1 MLKKNI
7 RNLILCLLITLSAYV
22 ISACCGP
29 KMCEITVNFM
39 DVDSSLEISN
49 YTEIIEAGYPVKV
62 TIELPVGYVYDN
74 FSAKVGD
81 YPLDWEVKLS
91 DPTIEPEFEYTVS
104 KTITVKVDRV
114 NNDHQIDIDMS
125 GVRLKKLKI
134 NIADDILKNSITQD
148 EDDRDMS
155 NLQIVTINPDYLTN
169 LMYLRGDAITG
180 QIPVSVSGEVY
191 VDYDSYAILCFTKE
205 NSKQEM
211 STIYSTVGKYTP
223 ENKIIEYKENKYA
236 EYNLAVKGNV
246 PYNLYEGNSAIS
258 KTRLYYMG
266 QIKENM
272 EFYRQIPDFD
282 VTKGFAFNDKENQ
295 FVLLTNRQ
303 DYNSNLLS
311 ISAYVPTVQSY
322 NEENPLLDKVDGK
335 TITKLE
341 KYNSDG
347 SIKNANVY
355 GEFGMRYDMLSFYLG
370 ESIVSDL
377 YLTEEE
383 KASLSKEIYIEVDS
397 KFVIG
402 ELEVYLLSYEKQTKN
417 DFPKLRLT
425 EFFTS
430 EKGKTIFKFDRAV
443 VEEFLKQRTDSA
455 SGSEYVVGNAI
466 FYVSIARDVMDE
478 NWYTKEYTTLMFPLI
493 INGSTI
499 DYSNDYRIEI
509 FVEDKEGNIDYGF
522 VDMQGTNCDIA
533 VFESNQLYDWDG
545 SEWNARRDLYIKI
558 TGPDYNDYY
567 SPVIETIF
575 LYKPY
580 KVSLVGQFGEKV
592 EDPKTLN
599 GLDKYSIN
607 VAMSLNGVNNS
618 TYIGRQFRIDVAL
631 NITTKNTGTFNMD
644 FSNIEFAD
652 KYNDAIYMRNDIDFD
667 AMEDFKRV
675 DSIAINSG
683 DVNIRFGYY
692 TDIYYFVYS
701 EDESLEFDVYVG
713 QQNTETEE
721 YEGVYDAN
729 RKISETKELKDILGN
744 VVKIRD
750 NAGKW
755 HIVYTKYQWCDIYR
769 IDGGEHFA
777 YNPNTEGIPQE

>member
-1 MLKKNI
+1 MLRKTI
-7 RNLILCLLITLSAYV
+7 RNLILCLMITLSAYV

-29 KMCEITVNFM
+29 KMCEISVKFN
-39 DVDSSLEISN
+39 DVDEALGIEN
-49 YTEIIEAGYPVKV
+49 YTEIIEAGFPVNV

-81 YPLDWEVKLS
+81 YELSYDVKLS
-91 DPTIEPEFEYTVS
+91 DPTIEPEYEYTVA
-104 KTITVKVDRV
+104 KTITVKIDRV
-114 NNDHQIDIDMS
+114 NADHQIDIDMS
-125 GVRLKKLKI
+125 GVRVKKLKI
-134 NIADDILKNSITQD
+134 NVAKDILDNSIT
-148 EDDRDMS
+148 EDDDDKEIS
-155 NLQIVTINPDYLTN
+155 NLQIVTINPEYLTN

-180 QIPVSVSGEVY
+180 QIPVSLTGEAY
-191 VDYDSYAILCFTKE
+191 VEYGNYAIFCFTKE
-205 NSKQEM
+205 DAKQEM
-211 STIYSTVGKYTP
+211 QKIYSSVGKYTP
-223 ENKIIEYKENKYA
+223 ENKIIEYKNNRYA
-236 EYNLAVKGNV
+236 EYNLALKGNV
-246 PYNLYEGNSAIS
+246 AYNLYEGNSAIS

-266 QIKENM
+266 QIKEDM

-303 DYNSNLLS
+303 DYNSSLLS

-322 NEENPLLDKVDGK
+322 DESNPSLDKVNGK
-335 TITKLE
+335 TVAKLE

-347 SIKNANVY
+347 TIKNHNVY
-355 GEFGMRYDMLSFYLG
+355 SEFGKRYDMLSFYLG
-370 ESIVSDL
+370 ETTVSDL

-383 KASLSKEIYIEVDS
+383 KASLSKEIYIEIAS
-397 KFVIG
+397 EFVIG

-425 EFFTS
+425 DFLVS
-430 EKGKTIFKFDRAV
+430 EKGKTIFKLDRTV
-443 VEEFLKQRTDSA
+443 VEDFLKERKDTET
-455 SGSEYVVGNAI
+455 GSEYLVGNAI
-466 FYVSIARDVMDE
+466 FYVSIGKEVMDE
-478 NWYTKEYTTLMFPLI
+478 NWYSKEYTTLMFPLV

-509 FVEDKEGNIDYGF
+509 FVEDKDGNIDYGF
-522 VDMQGTNCDIA
+522 VDMQGTNCDVA
-533 VFESNQLYDWDG
+533 HFKSSQLYDWDG
-545 SEWNARRDLYIKI
+545 SEYVARNDLYIRI
-558 TGPDYNDYY
+558 TGPKFNDYY

-631 NITTKNTGTFNMD
+631 NITTKNTGTFDMD
-644 FSNIEFAD
+644 FSNIKFAD
-652 KYNDAIYMRNDIDFD
+652 QYNDAIYMRNDIDFD
-667 AMEDFKRV
+667 TMEDFRRV
-675 DSIAINSG
+675 DSIVVNSG
-683 DVNIRFGYY
+683 DDNIRFGYY

-713 QQNTETEE
+713 QKDADTEE
-721 YEGVYDAN
+721 YEGVYSEN
-729 RKISETKELKDILGN
+729 RRISETKELRDILGN
-744 VVKIRD
+744 LVRIRD

-755 HIVYTKYQWCDIYR
+755 HTVYTKYQWCDVYR
-769 IDGGEHFA
+769 IEGGEHFA

>member
-1 MLKKNI
+1 MLRKSLK
-7 RNLILCLLITLSAYV
+7 NLILCLMITLCVYV

-29 KMCEITVNFM
+29 KMCEITVKFN
-39 DVDSSLEISN
+39 DVDEALGLTN
-49 YTEIIEAGYPVKV
+49 YTEIVEAGVPIKV

-81 YPLDWEVKLS
+81 YDLNWEVKLS
-91 DPTIEPEFEYTVS
+91 DPTIEPEFEYTVA
-104 KTITVKVDRV
+104 KTITISVDRV
-114 NNDHQIDIDMS
+114 NNNHQIDIDMS
-125 GVRLKKLKI
+125 GCRVKKLKI
-134 NIADDILKNSITQD
+134 NVAQDILNNSITQD
-148 EDDRDMS
+148 EDDKDLS

-180 QIPVSVSGEVY
+180 QIPVSVSGEAY

-205 NSKQEM
+205 DGKQEM
-211 STIYSTVGKYTP
+211 TNLYSSVGKYTP
-223 ENKIIEYKENKYA
+223 ANKIIEYKENKYA
-236 EYNLAVKGNV
+236 EYNLALKGNV

-266 QIKENM
+266 QIKEDM

-303 DYNSNLLS
+303 DYNSSLLS
-311 ISAYVPTVQSY
+311 ISAYVPTSQSY
-322 NEENPLLDKVDGK
+322 DESNPSLDRVDGK
-335 TITKLE
+335 TVVKLD
-341 KYNSDG
+341 KYASDG
-347 SIKNANVY
+347 SIKNPNVY
-355 GEFGMRYDMLSFYLG
+355 GEFGKRYDMLSFYLG
-370 ESIVSDL
+370 ETVVSDL

-383 KASLSKEIYIEVDS
+383 KASLSKEIYIEVAS
-397 KFVIG
+397 EFVIG

-425 EFFTS
+425 DFLVS
-430 EKGKTIFKFDRAV
+430 EKDKTIFKLDRSV
-443 VEEFLKQRTDSA
+443 VEDFLKARTDSEN
-455 SGSEYVVGNAI
+455 GSDYVVGNAI
-466 FYVSIARDVMDE
+466 FYVRIGDKVME
-478 NWYTKEYTTLMFPLI
+478 NNWYSKDYTTLMFPLV

-522 VDMQGTNCDIA
+522 VDMQGSNCDIA
-533 VFESNQLYDWDG
+533 HFKSTQLYDWDG
-545 SEWNARRDLYIKI
+545 SEWIARNDLYIKI
-558 TGPDYNDYY
+558 TGPKYNDYY

-592 EDPKTLN
+592 QDPKTLN

-631 NITTKNTGTFNMD
+631 NITTKNTGTFD
-644 FSNIEFAD
+644 LDLGNIKFAD
-652 KYNDAIYMRNDIDFD
+652 QYNDAIYMRNDIDFSS
-667 AMEDFKRV
+667 MEDFRRI
-675 DSIAINSG
+675 DSIAVGAG
-683 DVNIRFGYY
+683 DTNIRFGYY

-701 EDESLEFDVYVG
+701 EDENLEFDVYVG
-713 QQNTETEE
+713 QKNPETEE
-721 YEGVYDAN
+721 YEGVYNEN
-729 RKISETKELKDILGN
+729 RKISDTKELKDILGN
-744 VVKIRD
+744 VVQIRD
-750 NAGKW
+750 NKGNW
-755 HIVYTKYQWCDIYR
+755 HKVFTKYQWCDVYR
-769 IDGGEHFA
+769 IEGGEHFA
-777 YNPNTEGIPQE
+777 YNPNTEGITQE